1 MRGASRHRHPTE
13 RGVEAPMHD
22 ETTKEAPPRAGRREW
37 IGLAV
42 LALPT
47 LLVALDIG
55 VLFLAVPHLSA
66 DLGTSSVEQL
76 WIADVYGFFLA
87 GFLITMGTLGDR
99 VGRRR
104 LLLVGGAAFG
114 LASVLAAYSGSPGML
129 IVARAVLGVA
139 GATLMPSTLALISN
153 MFADARQRG
162 LAISLWAACQFG
174 GAALG
179 PVVGGVLLERFWWG
193 SVFLLG
199 VPVMALLLVLA
210 PPLLPEYRNP
220 QAGRLDLVSVALSLA
235 TVLPLVYGVKELA
248 VGDGTAPAVPLAALA
263 VGLLLGFLFVRRQ
276 LRLEHPLLDL
286 RLFAERSFGVVLV
299 TMLLGGATI
308 AGTGLLVSQYL
319 QSVLGLSP
327 AMAALWYAPMGLAL
341 AVGAMLSPALVRWMK
356 PGTAIAGGLALSAV
370 GFALVALT
378 DAGGAGGLA
387 LAVLGIAVLALG
399 DGPLVSLGTGLVVGS
414 VPPERAGSAASISE
428 TSLHFGGTLGMALM
442 GTIGAAVYRSHV
454 AGALPPGLDKQAGE
468 TLAGA
473 VSVASELPAEPAAR
487 LLTVAREAFTAGLN
501 TVGVI
506 GVVVFVGLAALTAA
520 TLRRPAPAKT
530 PVPAKN

>member
-1 MRGASRHRHPTE
+1 
-13 RGVEAPMHD
+13 MHD

-37 IGLAV
+37 TGLAV

-76 WIADVYGFFLA
+76 WIADVYGFLLA

-99 VGRRR
+99 IGRRR
-104 LLLVGGAAFG
+104 LLLIGGAAFG

-129 IVARAVLGVA
+129 IAARALLGVA

-153 MFADARQRG
+153 MFADAGQRG

-179 PVVGGVLLERFWWG
+179 PVIGGVLLEHFWWG

-210 PPLLPEYRNP
+210 PLLLPEYRNP
-220 QAGRLDLVSVALSLA
+220 DAGRLDLVSVALSLA

-248 VGDGTAPAVPLAALA
+248 VGDDTAPAVPLAALA
-263 VGLLLGFLFVRRQ
+263 AGLLLGFAFVRRQ
-276 LRLEHPLLDL
+276 LSLERPLLDL
-286 RLFAERSFGVVLV
+286 RLFTERSFGVVLV
-299 TMLLGGATI
+299 TMLLGGAMI

-327 AMAALWYAPMGLAL
+327 ATAALWYAPMGLAL
-341 AVGAMLSPALVRWMK
+341 AVGAVLSPALVRGMR
-356 PGTAIAGGLALSAV
+356 PGTAIAGGLALSAA
-370 GFALVALT
+370 GFALVALV
-378 DAGGAGGLA
+378 GGPGGPGGSDGPGGLA
-387 LAVLGIAVLALG
+387 LAVLGIAVIALG

-414 VPPERAGSAASISE
+414 VPPGRAGSAASISE

-442 GTIGAAVYRSHV
+442 GTVGAAVYRSHI
-454 AGALPPGLDKQAGE
+454 ADALPTGLGDQAGQAGE

-473 VSVASELPAEPAAR
+473 VSVASGLPAEPAAR
-487 LLTVAREAFTAGLN
+487 LLAVARESFTAGLN

-506 GVVVFVGLAALTAA
+506 GVVVFVCLAALTAA
-520 TLRRPAPAKT
+520 TLRRP
-530 PVPAKN
+530 